1 MEEKVM
7 YRGLMEKVH
16 AMSRAGKKPHGL
28 MRDLAIDEVLDAL
41 HELQTEARSMT
52 LDEEVRA

>member
-16 AMSRAGKKPHGL
+16 AMPRAGKKPHDL
-28 MRDLAIDEVLDAL
+28 MLELAIAEALDAL
-41 HELQTEARSMT
+41 HELQTQARSMT